1 MYAAVKHIHLLSI
14 VLSISL
20 FVFRYILVMRASPM
34 LEKPLLKKMP
44 HMVDTV
50 LLATG
55 IGLVLITGFTPFTPA
70 GLWLTEK
77 LTCVMVYIALGFV
90 TLHYGKNK
98 VFKTFAFLGALG
110 WLMVAAKLAVT
121 KVPTF
126 LG

>member
-1 MYAAVKHIHLLSI
+1 MYFAVKHIHLLSI
-14 VLSISL
+14 ALSVSL
-20 FVFRYILVMRASPM
+20 FIFRYILVMRSSPM
-34 LEKPLLKKMP
+34 LEKPLLKRMP

-55 IGLVLITGFTPFTPA
+55 IGLVLITGFTPFTPT
-70 GLWLTEK
+70 GLWVTEK